1 MASVD
6 QTTQLPQLRT
16 RAKKRL
22 ISKQSEVASEEIQPP
37 PKNNAHPTL
46 KHRPMGRNH
55 PQKITNRQNNSLIE
69 VTPTID
75 RYDFD
80 VKEYIKK
87 FNQEH
92 QGKINLLDFSNYTTK
107 FNDFKENPISQKDM
121 EIIKEFQKRKIDQR
135 LHKLKTQRY
144 GSNPNN
150 ILRTKRRYRSRNQPP
165 RLS

>member
-1 MASVD
+1 
-6 QTTQLPQLRT
+6 
-16 RAKKRL
+16 
-22 ISKQSEVASEEIQPP
+22 
-37 PKNNAHPTL
+37 
-46 KHRPMGRNH
+46 MGRNH